1 MKFEIIGAGALGLL
15 FGAKLLEKGHDVT
28 FWTRTTQQAEIL
40 IKEGIL
46 LDENG
51 NSSRAIDASKFQVY
65 QGRAEVAL
73 RKNGEAD
80 WIFITTKQRHIDDE
94 LLTIISALHGPQ
106 TGLVCFQN
114 GIGHLEKISMLLEG
128 KQIHAA
134 VTTEGAKRISAQR
147 ISRSGV
153 GMTTIGVVGKSGQ
166 KQLQSDENLEVIR
179 DTNGESLVKILANA
193 GFPAF
198 LSKDIDREIFRKLM
212 INAVINPLTALWR
225 IPNGELLDTEERR
238 DLLRQ
243 LYVEGEA
250 IYRANGISY
259 DPALYEQILE
269 VCRSTASNVSSML
282 NDVLQGAPTEV
293 DFING
298 RLVEMARSK
307 AIPAPAHEMVWR
319 LIRGLPSTDRLS
331 K

>member
-1 MKFEIIGAGALGLL
+1 MKFEIVGAGALGLL
-15 FGAKLLEKGHDVT
+15 FGAKLVEAGHEVT
-28 FWTRTTQQAEIL
+28 FWTRTLEQAELL
-40 IKEGIL
+40 IKDGISL
-46 LDENG
+46 GEKG
-51 NSSRAIDASKFQVY
+51 GHPKVINSNKFCVY
-65 QGRAEVAL
+65 QGQAELAL
-73 RKNGEAD
+73 RKNQAAD
-80 WIFITTKQRHIDDE
+80 WVFITTKQRHIDEE
-94 LLTIISALHGPQ
+94 LLTLIKTLHGPKSE
-106 TGLVCFQN
+106 TVCFQN
-114 GIGHLEKISMLLEG
+114 GIGHLKKISMLLDG
-128 KQIHAA
+128 KEIHAA
-134 VTTEGAKRISAQR
+134 VTTEGATRIGAQSV
-147 ISRSGV
+147 IRSGV
-153 GMTTIGVVGKSGQ
+153 GKTTIGVVGRSSHTH
-166 KQLQSDENLEVIR
+166 LQNDENLELNGVI
-179 DTNGESLVKILANA
+179 NGESLVKILVNA

-225 IPNGELLDTEERR
+225 IPNGELLDTDERR

-243 LYVEGEA
+243 LCVEGEA
-250 IYRANGISY
+250 IYRANGILY

-307 AIPAPAHEMVWR
+307 GVPAPGHEMVWR
-319 LIRGLPSTDRLS
+319 LIRGLTSTDQVR